1 MALRIR
7 KSGYVALFDVLGFSE
22 RVVRNGDGL
31 DRYIQTVLNVTAP
44 FEIQLKQLGAI
55 LFSDTV
61 FVYTFDDEPN
71 SFEDILTVS
80 SRLLHAFIVS
90 GVPERGAISHGE
102 FVRSEHDE
110 HGTVIAGRPIIDA
123 HHYEALNCS
132 GSM

>member
-1 MALRIR
+1 M
-7 KSGYVALFDVLGFSE
+7 FDVLGFSE
-22 RVVRNGDGL
+22 RVGRNGDGL

-90 GVPERGAISHGE
+90 GLPVRGDLAW
-102 FVRSEHDE
+102 
-110 HGTVIAGRPIIDA
+110 
-123 HHYEALNCS
+123 
-132 GSM
+132 